1 MSNIFDL
8 FKQIESGRQ
17 AETQS
22 SVSFLVVGLGNPG
35 EKYARTR
42 HNVGFMAVDY
52 MSEKLGIKVNKA
64 KFKALVGE
72 YNMSGKKVLFM
83 KPQTFMNLSGESV
96 REAMD
101 FYKLSP
107 ENTLIIYDD
116 VSLNP
121 GKMRVRLKGSAGGH
135 NGIKSIIEHLG
146 TNEFPRIKI
155 GVGAKPNP
163 EYDLADWVLSTFEKK
178 DMELVNSCIENTVE
192 CTELIVGGN
201 TNKAMEKYN

>member
-8 FKQIESGRQ
+8 FKQIESGNQTISQR
-17 AETQS
+17 
-22 SVSFLVVGLGNPG
+22 SVSFLVVGPGNPG
-35 EKYARTR
+35 EKYAKTR
-42 HNVGFMAVDY
+42 HNIGFMAIDY
-52 MSEKLGIKVNKA
+52 MSEKLGVKVNKA
-64 KFKALVGE
+64 KFKALIGE
-72 YNMSGKKVLFM
+72 CNIASKRVILM
-83 KPQTFMNLSGESV
+83 KPQTFMNHSGEAV

-101 FYKLSP
+101 FYKLSS
-107 ENTLIIYDD
+107 ENILVIYDD
-116 VSLNP
+116 VSLVP

-163 EYDLADWVLSTFEKK
+163 EYDLADWVLGTFDKN
-178 DMELVNSCIENTVE
+178 DMELVSQCIQNTVE

>member
-17 AETQS
+17 VETQS

-83 KPQTFMNLSGESV
+83 KPQTFMNLSGEAV

-116 VSLNP
+116 VSLVP
-121 GKMRVRLKGSAGGH
+121 GKMRVRLKGSPGGH

-163 EYDLADWVLSTFEKK
+163 EYDLADWVLGTFEKK

>member
-8 FKQIESGRQ
+8 FKQIESSSKTGANR
-17 AETQS
+17 
-22 SVSFLVVGLGNPG
+22 SVSHLVVGLGNPG

-52 MSEKLGIKVNKA
+52 ISEKLNIKVNKS

-72 YNMSGKKVLFM
+72 CNLANKRVLFM
-83 KPQTFMNLSGESV
+83 KPQTFMNLSGEAV

-101 FYKLSP
+101 FYKIP
-107 ENTLIIYDD
+107 AENILIIFDD
-116 VSLNP
+116 VSLVP

-163 EYDLADWVLSTFEKK
+163 EYDLADWVLGTFEKK
-178 DMELVNSCIENTVE
+178 DMELVSQCIENTPE
-192 CTELIVGGN
+192 CAELIVGGN

>member
-107 ENTLIIYDD
+107 VNTLIIYDN